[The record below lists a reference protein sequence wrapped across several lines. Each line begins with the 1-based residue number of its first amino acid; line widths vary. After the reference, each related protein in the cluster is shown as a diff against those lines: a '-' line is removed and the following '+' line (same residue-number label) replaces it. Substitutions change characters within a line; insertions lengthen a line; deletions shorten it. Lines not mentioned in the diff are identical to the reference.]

1 MITLVSYLNNVN
13 TCKCCQAFMI
23 ITYVN
28 NKSSSFHS
36 TGVGYTIRLGYESA
50 KYLLY
55 QGLYNI
61 NLD

>member
-1 MITLVSYLNNVN
+1 MML
-13 TCKCCQAFMI
+13 
-23 ITYVN
+23 TYVN
-28 NKSSSFHS
+28 NKSSSFPS
-36 TGVGYTIRLGYESA
+36 TGVGYTNTVGYESA

>member
-1 MITLVSYLNNVN
+1 
-13 TCKCCQAFMI
+13 MI

-36 TGVGYTIRLGYESA
+36 IGVGYIPYGLGYESA

-55 QGLYNI
+55 QSYTT
-61 NLD
+61 

>member
-1 MITLVSYLNNVN
+1 ML
-13 TCKCCQAFMI
+13 

-28 NKSSSFHS
+28 SKSSSFHS
-36 TGVGYTIRLGYESA
+36 TGVGYTIQLGYESA

-55 QGLYNI
+55 QGLFNT

>member
-1 MITLVSYLNNVN
+1 M
-13 TCKCCQAFMI
+13 CQAFMI

-36 TGVGYTIRLGYESA
+36 TGVDYTIRLGYESA

>member
-1 MITLVSYLNNVN
+1 MML
-13 TCKCCQAFMI
+13 
-23 ITYVN
+23 TYVN

-36 TGVGYTIRLGYESA
+36 TGVAYTTRLGYKSA

>member
-1 MITLVSYLNNVN
+1 MLTTNQVPFIAQVSV
-13 TCKCCQAFMI
+13 I
-23 ITYVN
+23 P
-28 NKSSSFHS
+28 H
-36 TGVGYTIRLGYESA
+36 GLGYESA

>member
-1 MITLVSYLNNVN
+1 
-13 TCKCCQAFMI
+13 MI
-23 ITYVN
+23 ITYIN
-28 NKSSSFHS
+28 NISSSFQS
-36 TGVGYTIRLGYESA
+36 TCVGYTIRLGYESA

>member
-1 MITLVSYLNNVN
+1 MLTKNQVPFIAQVSVIPYGL
-13 TCKCCQAFMI
+13 
-23 ITYVN
+23 
-28 NKSSSFHS
+28 S
-36 TGVGYTIRLGYESA
+36 YENA

>member
-1 MITLVSYLNNVN
+1 MML
-13 TCKCCQAFMI
+13 
-23 ITYVN
+23 TYVN

-36 TGVGYTIRLGYESA
+36 IGVGYTIQLGYESA

-55 QGLYNI
+55 QWLYNI

>member
-1 MITLVSYLNNVN
+1 
-13 TCKCCQAFMI
+13 MI
-23 ITYVN
+23 IAYVN

-36 TGVGYTIRLGYESA
+36 TGVGYTIQLGSESA

-61 NLD
+61 NLDYPFNKQSIKSEQDNKYITC

>member
-1 MITLVSYLNNVN
+1 
-13 TCKCCQAFMI
+13 MI

-36 TGVGYTIRLGYESA
+36 IGVDYTLQLGYESA

-55 QGLYNI
+55 QELYNI

>member
-1 MITLVSYLNNVN
+1 
-13 TCKCCQAFMI
+13 MI
-23 ITYVN
+23 ITYVD
-28 NKSSSFHS
+28 NKLSSFHS
-36 TGVGYTIRLGYESA
+36 TSLGSTLRLGYESA

>member
-1 MITLVSYLNNVN
+1 
-13 TCKCCQAFMI
+13 MI

-55 QGLYNI
+55 QRLYNI
-61 NLD
+61 NLDYPFNKQSIKSEQDNKYKTC

>member
-1 MITLVSYLNNVN
+1 
-13 TCKCCQAFMI
+13 MI

-36 TGVGYTIRLGYESA
+36 TGVDYTIRLGYESA

-61 NLD
+61 NLDYPFNKQSIKSEQDNKYKAC